1 MNDKEYKV
9 LNIGLVERPDP
20 PIRQF
25 FDEQELQ
32 RLVSSI
38 RENGILVPLMVRPKG
53 DKFEVID
60 GDRRLNAAWEAG
72 LREIPVVVY
81 PLDDQQT
88 HIQRMLAN
96 LDRDD
101 TDPVSE
107 AKYVAKLIHEKIFTP
122 EEYAEKIGRSLN
134 WIEDR
139 LTIAE
144 MPEYMQFALAN
155 KQVPLGV
162 CLQLVQIE
170 DEGTMERYFR
180 EAMRTGMT
188 VKAAE
193 LVRLQINE
201 AIVAIRDSGNEVTE
215 DALPAAPPIPKVRC
229 ELTGE
234 MIPITAARMVR
245 VGIEAFERW
254 KQVRGVEEGQNT
266 LPFNG

>member
-1 MNDKEYKV
+1 MNDKEYKIV
-9 LNIGLVERPDP
+9 NIGLVERPDP

-60 GDRRLNAAWEAG
+60 GDRRLNAAWEAD
-72 LREIPVVVY
+72 LREVPVVVY

-107 AKYVAKLIHEKIFTP
+107 AKYVARLIHEKIFTP

-155 KQVPLGV
+155 KQVSLGV

-170 DEGTMERYFR
+170 DEGTVERYFR
-180 EAMRTGMT
+180 EAMRSGMT

-201 AIVAIRDSGNEVTE
+201 AILSLRESGQEVTE
-215 DALPAAPPIPKVRC
+215 EALPASPPIPKVRC
-229 ELTGE
+229 ALTNDL
-234 MIPITAARMVR
+234 IPITASRMIR
-245 VGIEAFERW
+245 VGIEAYEKW
-254 KQVRGVEEGQNT
+254 LEVRGIENGQNT
-266 LPFNG
+266 LPYDG